1 MKSERGFTVIELIFV
16 IAIVGLLTSL
26 AVFSTVKWIHEIK
39 VRNFAEELFFD
50 LEWARSLAL
59 TKGQEIKIV
68 LNNKGYAIYIPA
80 KSATATKKVSTPE
93 GVSMNLDHIDNE
105 IVFKR
110 NGLPKGVNGHIEI
123 MNFEESRYKIVI
135 NDISG
140 RIYLEEIR

>member
-1 MKSERGFTVIELIFV
+1 VRSKKGFTVIELIFV

-50 LEWARSLAL
+50 LEWARSLAFK
-59 TKGQEIKIV
+59 KGKSQIVFRSNNYSIYVSDNSTSPIKE
-68 LNNKGYAIYIPA
+68 KE
-80 KSATATKKVSTPE
+80 TPE
-93 GVSMNLDHIDNE
+93 GITIKANLNFGRTRIT
-105 IVFKR
+105 FGR
-110 NGLPKGVNGHIEI
+110 NKLPDIGGNIEI
-123 MNFEESRYKIVI
+123 KEFGDTRYKIVI